1 MEGKYW
7 NAKVQSASGEELKKL
22 QLKLLKW
29 QLKRVYRESK
39 FYREKFKEAKVDPSQ
54 IKSVQDMVKI
64 PFTTRKELEDNSADI
79 LAVSPS
85 KLAAVRMTTGTTGK
99 PLTVFHSRK
108 DVEIVAEATAR
119 KLTFH
124 SVTSKDVVQVTASYG
139 LWQGAWSMHSG
150 AEKIGA
156 CIIPVGSG
164 NTERQIRI
172 IKQFGST
179 VLYGVTNYHFRI
191 AEVARQ
197 FGVDLGSS
205 SLRVG
210 ICVAEKPTKSQI
222 KLLKK
227 EFGYEVVASDYG
239 ATEFPGFS
247 VHCCKDRDSH
257 HVWADYHLVEAVDPE
272 TLEVVGEGE
281 RGELV
286 VTTLQREAFP
296 LVRYRSND
304 ATCFGGFEK
313 CGCGM
318 SHPKVG
324 VDIDR
329 VDYMMKVRGTP
340 VFPSR
345 FEFILGEFS
354 ELTGRNQVILDKR
367 TPRQSVTL
375 KAEMVK
381 ELPKATQDFLVGKIR
396 LEVKNRVGITVDE
409 VVLVPFGAFDEKF
422 RKTIIIA

>member
-7 NAKVQSASGEELKKL
+7 NKKIQSASGEELKES
-22 QLKLLKW
+22 QLKLLRW
-29 QLKRVYRESK
+29 QLKRVTRESR
-39 FYREKFKEAKVDPSQ
+39 FYRNKFKEAKVDPSS
-54 IKSVQDMVKI
+54 IKSVQDLARV
-64 PFTTRKELEDNSADI
+64 PFTTRRELEENSKDI

-85 KLAAVRMTTGTTGK
+85 ELAALRMTTGTTGK

-108 DVEIVAEATAR
+108 DLEIVAEATAR

-124 SVTSKDVVQVTASYG
+124 SVTSVDVVQVAASYG
-139 LWQGAWSMHSG
+139 LWQGAWSVHSG
-150 AEKIGA
+150 AERIGA

-172 IKQFGST
+172 IKQFGTT
-179 VLYGVTNYHFRI
+179 VLYGVTNFHFRI

-197 FGVDLGSS
+197 FGEDLCSS

-210 ICVAEKPTKSQI
+210 ICVAEKPTKPQI
-222 KLLKK
+222 ELLKK

-239 ATEFPGFS
+239 ATEFPGYS

-272 TLEVVGEGE
+272 TLEVVGDGE

-296 LVRYRSND
+296 LIRYRSND
-304 ATCFGGFEK
+304 VTSLAGFEE
-313 CGCGM
+313 CECGM

-329 VDYMMKVRGTP
+329 VDYMTKIRGTP

-345 FEFILGEFS
+345 FEFILGEFP
-354 ELTGRNQVILDKR
+354 ELTGKNQVVLDKR
-367 TPRQSVTL
+367 TPRQNVTL
-375 KAEMVK
+375 RAEMVE
-381 ELPKATQDFLVGKIR
+381 ELPRATRDFLVTKIR
-396 LEVKNRVGITVDE
+396 LEVKNRIGITVDE
-409 VVLVPFGAFDEKF
+409 IVLVPFGAFEEKLE
-422 RKTIIIA
+422 KTVIIT